1 MREHLTGI
9 SEAYTTRTTRRMNQ
23 ELTRL
28 TAISTL
34 FLPLAFITGIY
45 GMNVVAMSE
54 LQFRY
59 GYFVVLGIF
68 VIITIFMIRY
78 LHRRNM
84 L

>member
-1 MREHLTGI
+1 
-9 SEAYTTRTTRRMNQ
+9 MNQ

-45 GMNVVAMSE
+45 GMNFAAMPE
-54 LQFRY
+54 LHFRY
-59 GYFVVLGIF
+59 GYFVVLGVF

-78 LHRRNM
+78 LRRRNM